1 MIHAPAGLRRNLG
14 GDSVKC
20 VPKRLPIPSIFV
32 CETRG
37 ETTDCNC
44 YSSPEART
52 STGRWDFLYILCVNM
67 HVTDTFQMAVKICK
81 SMTRNEENHNRYC
94 YYEVGG
100 LTQTL
105 NVNYFKIFI
114 IS

>member
-52 STGRWDFLYILCVNM
+52 NTGRWDFLHILCVNM
-67 HVTDTFQMAVKICK
+67 HVTHFRWL
-81 SMTRNEENHNRYC
+81 SRYA
-94 YYEVGG
+94 
-100 LTQTL
+100 
-105 NVNYFKIFI
+105 KA
-114 IS
+114 